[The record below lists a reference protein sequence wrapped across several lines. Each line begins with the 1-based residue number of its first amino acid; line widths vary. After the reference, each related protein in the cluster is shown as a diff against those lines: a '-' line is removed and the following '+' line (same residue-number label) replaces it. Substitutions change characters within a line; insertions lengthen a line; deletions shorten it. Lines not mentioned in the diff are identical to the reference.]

1 VPELPEVETVRRGI
15 LPLVKGRRI
24 VRVTVR
30 EPRLRWPIPK
40 NFARYAQGRRIDD
53 VDRRGKYLIV
63 TLDNADRILIH
74 LGMTGR
80 LLVLSRPTELRK
92 HDHLDLEL
100 DHGLTLRF
108 NDTRRFGAVLP
119 WPAKQS
125 EHVLVRDMGPE
136 PLGEAF
142 SGEYLCRLSRGR
154 TAPVKA
160 FIMDGQVVVGV
171 GNIYATEALFRAG
184 IRPQR
189 LAGRVTRAEYD
200 RLVKKIRD
208 VLNDAIGR
216 GGTTLRDFASVLG
229 DPGDFAQR
237 LRVYDRA
244 GQPCRVCKTP
254 IKRLVIGNRSS
265 FYCPT
270 CQK

>member
-1 VPELPEVETVRRGI
+1 MPELPEVETVRRGI
-15 LPLVKGRRI
+15 LPLIKGRRI
-24 VRVTVR
+24 EHVTVR

-40 NFARYAQGRRIDD
+40 DFSRYARGRLIED
-53 VDRRGKYLIV
+53 VERRGKYLIV
-63 TLDNADRILIH
+63 RLDHGDRILIH

-80 LLVLSRPTELRK
+80 LLVLAQPTELRK
-92 HDHLDLEL
+92 HDHVDFALDN
-100 DHGLTLRF
+100 GLTLRF
-108 NDTRRFGAVLP
+108 NDARRFGAVLP
-119 WPAKQS
+119 WPAS
-125 EHVLVRDMGPE
+125 RADHVLVKDMGPE
-136 PLGEAF
+136 PLENEF
-142 SGEYLCRLSRGR
+142 SGAYLYGLSRGR

-160 FIMDGQVVVGV
+160 FIMDGTVIVGV

-189 LAGRVTRAEYD
+189 AAGRVTRAEYD

-208 VLNDAIGR
+208 VLNDAIGK

-237 LRVYDRA
+237 LRVYDRE
-244 GQPCRVCKTP
+244 GQPCRVCKAP
-254 IKRLVIGNRSS
+254 IKRIVIGNRSS
-265 FYCPT
+265 FYCPA

>member
-1 VPELPEVETVRRGI
+1 MPELPEVETVRRGI

-24 VRVTVR
+24 VDVVVR
-30 EPRLRWPIPK
+30 ETRMRWPIPK
-40 NFARYAQGRRIDD
+40 DFPRYAQGRRIED
-53 VDRRGKYLIV
+53 VQRRGKYLIV
-63 TLDNADRILIH
+63 TLDQGDRILIH

-80 LLVLSRPTELRK
+80 LLVLDKPTELRK
-92 HDHLDLEL
+92 HDHVDFVLDN
-100 DHGLTLRF
+100 GLTLRF
-108 NDTRRFGAVLP
+108 NDARRFGAVLP
-119 WPAKQS
+119 WPAKQV
-125 EHVLVRDMGPE
+125 EHALVKDMGPE
-136 PLGEAF
+136 PLGDEF
-142 SGEYLCRLSRGR
+142 SGGYLYALSRGR

-189 LAGRVTRAEYD
+189 LAGKVTRAEYD

-208 VLNDAIGR
+208 VLNDAIGK

-237 LRVYDRA
+237 LRVYDRE

-254 IKRLVIGNRSS
+254 IKRIVIGNRSS
-265 FYCPT
+265 FYCPS